1 MFDKKYWIG
10 VVAVFVVAMIAGL
23 AVHGIWLD
31 GDYAQ
36 LPNLMR
42 PEAEAEA
49 EGMMGFMMLAH
60 ASIALAFTW
69 IYRVGRRDGDWL
81 GQGLRFGLAI
91 ALVSN
96 VPFFLI
102 YHSVAQFP
110 LDLTLKQCVG
120 DTVGCLAMGLT
131 VAFVHK

>member
-1 MFDKKYWIG
+1 MIDKKFWVG
-10 VVAVFVVAMIAGL
+10 FVAVFVVTMLAGL
-23 AVHGIWLD
+23 TVHGIWLE

-36 LPNLMR
+36 LPNVMR
-42 PEAEAEA
+42 PEAEAN
-49 EGMMGFMMLAH
+49 GMMPFMMLAH
-60 ASIALAFTW
+60 ALVALAFTW
-69 IYRVGRRDGDWL
+69 IYRVGRKDGDWI

-96 VPFFLI
+96 IPFFLI

-120 DTVGCLAMGLT
+120 DTVGMLAAGLT
-131 VAFVHK
+131 IAFVHK